1 MMEFPLPPAE
11 ALVFSDALK
20 KRVTDRI
27 ESQNGWISFADY
39 MACVL
44 YEPGLGYYSGGSANL
59 GESGDFVTAP
69 EMSPLYGHTL
79 ADAVIPLMRQ
89 TEPKI
94 LELGAGTGRLAH
106 DVLDRFSS
114 SGVTCDSYEILEV
127 SPELRQRQQ
136 AMLGKYRQIGWL
148 DSLPECFEGVLIAN
162 EVLDAMPVQLVVR
175 RKTGWYEL
183 GVGYREG
190 RFVFDERPAS
200 SALADSIAF
209 QIPDSGL
216 LPEGYV
222 TEIHTQACAFIRS
235 LANRLAIGKAGAAIF
250 VDYGFPGHEY
260 YHPERTAGTLMCHY
274 RHRAHTDPFFLPG
287 LQDITAHLDFTSL
300 ARAAAE
306 EGLDVL
312 CYTTQANFLIGSGLI
327 GLVQDFSEKRDDAQF
342 LLQSQAVQKLLSP
355 AEMGEVFKVLILGHN
370 ITPPAF
376 MLEIDKSGRL

>member
-11 ALVFSDALK
+11 ALVFSDVLK
-20 KRVTDRI
+20 RRVTDRI

-39 MACVL
+39 MTCVL

-94 LELGAGTGRLAH
+94 LELGAGTGRLAR

-114 SGVTCDSYEILEV
+114 SGVTCDCYEILEV

-222 TEIHTQACAFIRS
+222 TEIH
-235 LANRLAIGKAGAAIF
+235 
-250 VDYGFPGHEY
+250 
-260 YHPERTAGTLMCHY
+260 TLMCHY